1 MQGRPSGRQY
11 SPSPERGYRR
21 DKSGKDDGGQL
32 STSETKTVNL
42 LMHLSDMLK

>member
-1 MQGRPSGRQY
+1 MRTGGRYNSNDHGQHGNNQGEGA
-11 SPSPERGYRR
+11 
-21 DKSGKDDGGQL
+21 GGQL